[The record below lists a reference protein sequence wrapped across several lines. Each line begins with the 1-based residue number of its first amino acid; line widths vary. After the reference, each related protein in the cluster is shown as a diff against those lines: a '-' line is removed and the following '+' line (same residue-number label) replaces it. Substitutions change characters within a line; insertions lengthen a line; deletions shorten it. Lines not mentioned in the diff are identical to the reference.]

1 MARQGGDEF
10 VVMLS
15 RLRQRSDA
23 ATVASKMVEQ
33 LTEPFV
39 LNGHTVRASASVGV
53 VLYEGGDEDVET
65 LLRHADLAMYQ
76 AKSAGRNAWA
86 FFEPAMDQSIAQ
98 RLLVESD
105 LRRAIRDNQLVLH
118 YQPQVNCHT
127 GVVTGVEAL
136 VRWQHP
142 QRGLLMPD
150 SFVAQAEC
158 SGLIDDL
165 GSWVMREAFKQWR
178 VWASQGIDG
187 LTMAVN
193 VSAMEFG
200 RASFITRLRRALDDT
215 EADPDWIELEITES
229 ALMQSLPELV
239 ERLGDIARMGVRLAL
254 DDFGTGYSSLGYL
267 KRLPLN
273 SLKIDKSF
281 VRDLPGDKEDE
292 AIVCAT
298 LSMAK
303 ALELKVV
310 AEGVELTG
318 QRAFLA
324 DLGCDEIQGW
334 LVARPMP
341 AEAFEAWWRQRQAH
355 KTV

>member
-1 MARQGGDEF
+1 MLIRRKSIEAQANTKAGPNRRRQQLEAD
-10 VVMLS
+10 
-15 RLRQRSDA
+15 
-23 ATVASKMVEQ
+23 ASKPRKPKYAPVTLSE
-33 LTEPFV
+33 LEGVRYLHFGTEWV
-39 LNGHTVRASASVGV
+39 QG
-53 VLYEGGDEDVET
+53 
-65 LLRHADLAMYQ
+65 AM
-76 AKSAGRNAWA
+76 R
-86 FFEPAMDQSIAQ
+86 
-98 RLLVESD
+98 
-105 LRRAIRDNQLVLH
+105 IR
-118 YQPQVNCHT
+118 
-127 GVVTGVEAL
+127 
-136 VRWQHP
+136 
-142 QRGLLMPD
+142 
-150 SFVAQAEC
+150 
-158 SGLIDDL
+158 
-165 GSWVMREAFKQWR
+165 K
-178 VWASQGIDG
+178 
-187 LTMAVN
+187 
-193 VSAMEFG
+193 
-200 RASFITRLRRALDDT
+200 
-215 EADPDWIELEITES
+215 PDWIELEITES
-229 ALMQSLPELV
+229 ALMQSLPELI

-310 AEGVELTG
+310 AEGVELAE

-341 AEAFEAWWRQRQAH
+341 AEAFEAWWRQRQAN